1 MRLVGLRLASVLA
14 VAASGAATAQQAI
27 PDSDWRTINRDLA
40 STRYSPLRD
49 INRTNVTRLAQAWT
63 YSLKGNNTA
72 TPLVIDSTMYFP
84 VGNRVIALDADTG
97 AEKWVYM
104 IPNGPAAANA
114 PTGAR
119 APGAPAPQ
127 SAPAGTPRNI
137 SARGLS
143 YWEGDATTGP
153 RLLMMVGNFLF
164 AVDAATGKPSA
175 GFGTDG
181 MVDTGQGFGGV
192 PTISNGVAV
201 LGAATQE
208 NHPGVPGNPRAYDV
222 KTGRK
227 LWEFQTVPRPG
238 EKYNETWGNGWAG
251 RSGTNQWG
259 PSASVDVKTGTVII
273 PLGSPAPNYWG
284 GDRPGAN
291 VYGNSL
297 VGLDIK
303 TGRYRWHFQTVH
315 HDIWDTD
322 QPTAGPLINVGPGKS
337 HPVIA
342 SVNKTS
348 LFFVID
354 RTTGK
359 PFLPVEERAV
369 PVGDVPGE
377 YYSPTQPFPVNTP
390 PLSRVSLTYDDIVTA
405 EDTNAEHAK
414 ACRDMWDKAGGYL
427 NYGPFTPFFF
437 HAKGTPPR
445 STIQLPGGTGGVNW
459 GGPAADPTTGL
470 VYVNAEDTSLV
481 GWVERKETTQSYSFD
496 ATDSDQP
503 YDRASV
509 DGKGPFF
516 SFSAPLSG
524 KYDERGRGVGPSVPC
539 YKGPWSELVAVDANT
554 GAIKFSV
561 PLGIYE
567 ELGANKPVVMGNSG
581 NAGPTVTAGGLVFIG
596 ATNDRRFRAFD
607 SATGQ
612 QLWETRLAANANSNP
627 MSYRGHS
634 GKQYVAIN
642 AGGTII
648 AYSLG
653 R

>member
-1 MRLVGLRLASVLA
+1 MRVAGGLRLASALA
-14 VAASGAATAQQAI
+14 LGASGAAIAQQAM
-27 PDSDWRTINRDLA
+27 PDGDWRTINRDLA
-40 STRYSPLRD
+40 STRFSPLAD
-49 INRTNVTRLAQAWT
+49 INRGNVTQLRQAWA
-63 YSLKGNNTA
+63 YPLKGSNTA

-84 VGNRVIALDADTG
+84 IGNRVVALDADSG
-97 AEKWVYM
+97 AEKWVFT
-104 IPNGPAAANA
+104 IPNGADGKARNA
-114 PTGAR
+114 SG
-119 APGAPAPQ
+119 
-127 SAPAGTPRNI
+127 
-137 SARGLS
+137 RGLS
-143 YWEGDATTGP
+143 YWEGDTSTPA
-153 RLLMMVGNFLF
+153 RVVLMVGTKML
-164 AVDAATGKPSA
+164 AVDAATGRPSA

-181 MVDTGQGFGGV
+181 MIDVGIGFGGT
-192 PTISNGVAV
+192 PTIAQGVAMI
-201 LGAATQE
+201 GAATQE
-208 NHPGVPGNPRAYDV
+208 NHPGVAGNPRGFDV

-227 LWEFQTVPRPG
+227 LWEFQTVPQPG
-238 EKYNETWGNGWAG
+238 QPFNETWGNGWKG

-259 PSASVDVKTGTVII
+259 PSASVDTKTGTVII

-284 GDRPGAN
+284 GDRPGSN
-291 VYGNSL
+291 LFGNSL
-297 VGLDIK
+297 LGLDIK
-303 TGRYRWHFQTVH
+303 TGQYRWHFQTVH
-315 HDIWDTD
+315 HDLWDTD
-322 QPTAGPLINVGPGKS
+322 QPTAGPLIDVGTGRNR

-359 PFLPVEERAV
+359 PYLPVAERAV

-390 PLSRVSLTYDDIVTA
+390 PLSRVSMTYDDIVA
-405 EDTNAEHAK
+405 PEDTNAAHAQ

-427 NYGPFTPFFF
+427 NYGPFTPFMF

-445 STIQLPGGTGGVNW
+445 STIQFPGGTGGVNW
-459 GGPAADPTTGL
+459 GGPAADPNTGI
-470 VYVNAEDTSLV
+470 VYVNAADTSLV
-481 GWVERKETTQSYSFD
+481 GWTERKDTKESYSFD

-524 KYDERGRGVGPSVPC
+524 KYDVRGRGVGPSMNC

-554 GAIKFSV
+554 GAIKWSV
-561 PLGIYE
+561 PLGLNE
-567 ELGANKPVVMGNSG
+567 DFPADKAVVQGNAG
-581 NAGPTVTAGGLVFIG
+581 NAGPTVTAGGLVFVG

-612 QLWETRLAANANSNP
+612 QLWETRLSGNANANP
-627 MSYRGHS
+627 MSYRARS

-642 AGGTII
+642 AGGTIM
-648 AYSLG
+648 AYSLS